1 METARTAIPISEA
14 DLLVFR
20 EKAER
25 SISRI
30 NGDQDIGAAEQS
42 IQSRHIDQRARVH
55 VVAVG
60 RDVVGGRVD
69 RDAPVD
75 GRSAGARTRRSRE
88 TANAARCAR
97 SAR

>member
-30 NGDQDIGAAEQS
+30 NGDQDIGAILMKCLPEDPYRLLPQELEL
-42 IQSRHIDQRARVH
+42 IF
-55 VVAVG
+55 AV
-60 RDVVGGRVD
+60 
-69 RDAPVD
+69 
-75 GRSAGARTRRSRE
+75 RRGV
-88 TANAARCAR
+88 CLYL
-97 SAR
+97 